1 MRLVLFRQFVAA
13 CAVVCAFA
21 PLAAR
26 ADVSLP
32 EIIGSNMVLQAGKPV
47 TVWGWADA
55 GEEVTVSVGD
65 NKASTKADAA
75 GEWKVEL
82 KPVAASDAV
91 EMTVAGKNTIKLT
104 NILVGEVWVGSGQS
118 NMQWSVKAS
127 ADPDAEISAANFP
140 KIRLF
145 LVPLV
150 PSGTPAQHIVPTG
163 RAKNPVE
170 GSWVECS
177 PENVV
182 NFSAVLYYFGRHLH
196 KELNVPVGL
205 IATSWGGTRIEPWIP
220 PAGWASQPELASDF
234 ETINRTNDTFNKQ
247 MLSHLKQLKS
257 WVAAA
262 DGASA
267 AGKKLPPF
275 PSVPGHPLNSNGT
288 PTGLYNGMVHPIAP
302 FAARGAIWYQGESN
316 NGMGMAYHT
325 LMKGLIAGWRSVWN
339 NPELSFYFVQLAPFK
354 YGNNNGTNLAGIWE
368 AQTATL
374 SVPHTGMAVTT
385 DIGNVADIHPKNKQE
400 VGRRLALWALAKDYG
415 KKDLVYSGPLFDSQT
430 VELDS
435 MRIKFKHTGTGLK
448 SLDGKALT
456 WFTIAGEDKKFV
468 PATAKIEG
476 DTVVVSSSKVITPVA
491 VRFGFDQVA
500 EPNLGNKE
508 GLPASP
514 FRTDTWDL
522 APTGP

>member
-1 MRLVLFRQFVAA
+1 MRLVSFRQFVAV

-21 PLAAR
+21 PLAAQ

-32 EIIGSNMVLQAGKPV
+32 EIIGSNMVLQSGKPV
-47 TVWGWADA
+47 VVWGWAEP
-55 GEEVTVSVGD
+55 GEEVTVSVGAD
-65 NKASTKADAA
+65 KASTKADAA

-82 KPVAASDAV
+82 KPVAASEPV

-127 ADPDAEISAANFP
+127 ADPDKEIAAANYP

-150 PSGTPAQHIVPTG
+150 PSGTPAQHVN
-163 RAKNPVE
+163 AK
-170 GSWVECS
+170 WVECS
-177 PENVV
+177 PATVES
-182 NFSAVLYYFGRHLH
+182 FSAVLYYFGRHLH

-220 PAGWASQPELASDF
+220 PVGFASQPELASQL
-234 ETINRTNDTFNKQ
+234 EAVTRTNDVYNRQ
-247 MLSHLKQLKS
+247 MLSQVKLLKTWL
-257 WVAAA
+257 AAA
-262 DGASA
+262 EGASA
-267 AGKKLPPF
+267 AGKSLPPF
-275 PSVPGHPLNSNGT
+275 PSIPAHPLNSNGQ
-288 PTGLYNGMVHPIAP
+288 PTGLYNGMIHPIAP

-316 NGMGMAYHT
+316 NGIGMAYHT

-339 NPELSFYFVQLAPFK
+339 NPELSFYYVQLAPFN
-354 YGNNNGTNLAGIWE
+354 YGRDRGIQLAGIWE
-368 AQTATL
+368 AQAATL
-374 SVPHTGMAVTT
+374 AVPHTGMAVIT

-400 VGRRLALWALAKDYG
+400 VGRRLALWALAHDYA
-415 KKDLVYSGPLFDSQT
+415 KKDLVFSGPLYDSHT

-435 MRIKFKHTGTGLK
+435 IRLKFKHIGTGLK
-448 SLDGKALT
+448 SLDGKSLT
-456 WFTIAGEDKKFV
+456 WFTIAGDDKKFY

-476 DTVVVSSSKVITPVA
+476 DSVVVSSSKVFTPVA
-491 VRFGFDQVA
+491 VRFGFDQLA
-500 EPNLGNKE
+500 EPNFGNKE

-514 FRTDTWDL
+514 FRTDKWDL